1 MRPRFSL
8 LILFD
13 RELMEIC
20 CIFPLSDLGHDRFG
34 EIFSRRKHRKKRK
47 ERQGAWDTLLCVC
60 VTDAPTYE
68 CMDVC
73 KFIYTAQFDFSL
85 DFFLLN
91 IPTRRLLR
99 NIFVSILLLC
109 I

>member
-85 DFFLLN
+85 DFF
-91 IPTRRLLR
+91 
-99 NIFVSILLLC
+99 FA
-109 I
+109 